1 MSINLKTKIVTT
13 TPYFVLPTDE
23 VVFVDVA
30 GLAEVVLPSNGIATG
45 EDCCGNKHDDDD
57 DHDEDHE
64 HDKITGLV
72 IKVLPVLDPEIPKPE
87 PDKPKI
93 LYRSYY
99 IKDFSG
105 LAQTNPITITSA
117 GGETIDGVSF
127 AILNGGFSHIQVVY
141 DGKEWKTIS

>member
-1 MSINLKTKIVTT
+1 MSLNLKTTMVTT
-13 TPYFVLPTDE
+13 TPYFVLPTDQ

-30 GLAEVVLPSNGIATG
+30 GLSSVVLPSDGIAKD
-45 EDCCGNKHDDDD
+45 EDCCGNKKHDDDH
-57 DHDEDHE
+57 HDDHE
-64 HDKITGLV
+64 HDRITGRV
-72 IKVLPVLDPEIPKPE
+72 IKKVLDPLLGGEEPE
-87 PDKPKI
+87 PDKPTI

-127 AILNGGFSHIQVVY
+127 AILNGGYSHIQVVF
-141 DGKEWKTIS
+141 DGNEWKTIA